1 MIHPNT
7 SLKFINEAVGFGVV
21 ATQLIPQGTITWAQ
35 DDLDRVFEPEEVRQL
50 PPLFHQSMDHFA
62 FRDNLGRYILC
73 WDHGRYVNHSSLANC
88 ITTAYGFEIAVRDIT
103 PGEELTDDYGFLNL
117 DRPFEAFPE
126 KGTKRTTILPDDL
139 VRYHGKWDRKLKR
152 AFGRFLSVDQPLA
165 ELVPPD
171 VLDKAEAIAR
181 GEVEMDSVLACYY
194 PGAQNGG
201 LEQ

>member
-7 SLKFINEAVGFGVV
+7 ALRFISDAVGFGVV
-21 ATQLIPQGTITWAQ
+21 ATQAIPQGTITWAQ
-35 DDLDRVFEPEEVRQL
+35 DDLDRIFEPEEVQAL
-50 PPLFHQSMDHFA
+50 PALFQRPLDHFA

-88 ITTAYGFEIAVRDIT
+88 ITTAYGFEIAVRDIA

-139 VRYHGKWDRKLKR
+139 VRYHDKWDRKLKR
-152 AFGRFLSVDQPLA
+152 AFAHFLAVEQPLA
-165 ELVPPD
+165 ELLPSD
-171 VLDKAEAIAR
+171 VLDKAQAIAR
-181 GEVEMDSVLACYY
+181 GEEEMDSVLACYF
-194 PGAQNGG
+194 PGAANGDVDH
-201 LEQ
+201 